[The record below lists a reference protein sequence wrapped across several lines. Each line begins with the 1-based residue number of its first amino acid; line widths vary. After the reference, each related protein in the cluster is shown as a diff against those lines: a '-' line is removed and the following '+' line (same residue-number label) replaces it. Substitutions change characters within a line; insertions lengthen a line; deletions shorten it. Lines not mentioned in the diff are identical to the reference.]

1 MFIDFFLFVFFLLIF
16 FSVAG
21 QNPEAAAFELCPL
34 KGASENLYH
43 QYENLKFMKSMGT
56 TTENINTIR
65 SENDELSNYN
75 NVGGIYGLI
84 SKRQLKDV
92 SFSNTTSEGGLPINY
107 EQPFQTSSQYNIL
120 SLKRNLDPSTTD
132 VYV

>member
-1 MFIDFFLFVFFLLIF
+1 MFIDFFLFIFFLIIF

-34 KGASENLYH
+34 KGASKNLHH
-43 QYENLKFMKSMGT
+43 QYENLKLMKSMGT

-107 EQPFQTSSQYNIL
+107 EQTFQTSSQYNIL

>member
-1 MFIDFFLFVFFLLIF
+1 
-16 FSVAG
+16 
-21 QNPEAAAFELCPL
+21 
-34 KGASENLYH
+34 
-43 QYENLKFMKSMGT
+43 MKLMGT

-92 SFSNTTSEGGLPINY
+92 SLSNTTSEGGLPINY

-132 VYV
+132 VYD

>member
-1 MFIDFFLFVFFLLIF
+1 MFIDFFLFIFFLLIF

-34 KGASENLYH
+34 KGASENLHH

-65 SENDELSNYN
+65 SENEELSNYN

-120 SLKRNLDPSTTD
+120 SLKRNI
-132 VYV
+132 

>member
-1 MFIDFFLFVFFLLIF
+1 MFIDFFLFIFFLLIL

-34 KGASENLYH
+34 KGASENLHH

>member
-1 MFIDFFLFVFFLLIF
+1 
-16 FSVAG
+16 
-21 QNPEAAAFELCPL
+21 
-34 KGASENLYH
+34 
-43 QYENLKFMKSMGT
+43 MKLMGT

-92 SFSNTTSEGGLPINY
+92 SFSYTTSEGGLPINY

>member
-1 MFIDFFLFVFFLLIF
+1 
-16 FSVAG
+16 
-21 QNPEAAAFELCPL
+21 
-34 KGASENLYH
+34 
-43 QYENLKFMKSMGT
+43 MGT

-92 SFSNTTSEGGLPINY
+92 CFSNTTSEGGLPINY
-107 EQPFQTSSQYNIL
+107 EQTFQTSSQYNIL

>member
-1 MFIDFFLFVFFLLIF
+1 MISFYSFFFLLIL

-34 KGASENLYH
+34 KGASENFHH
-43 QYENLKFMKSMGT
+43 QYENLRIMKSMDT
-56 TTENINTIR
+56 ITENINTIR

-92 SFSNTTSEGGLPINY
+92 SFSNTTSEGGLSINH
-107 EQPFQTSSQYNIL
+107 EQPSQTSSQYNIL
-120 SLKRNLDPSTTD
+120 SLKRNI
-132 VYV
+132 